1 MTCDYEALER
11 VAIAAKQLQDAIKE
25 CGCAINASIG
35 GRVTF
40 ETDGILIDD
49 PYGAIAASDR
59 IKGIGAVRVFE
70 TKDGGHFSIL
80 VPNGF

>member
-11 VAIAAKQLQDAIKE
+11 VVLAAKQLQDAMRE

-59 IKGIGAVRVFE
+59 IKEIGTVRVFE
-70 TKDGGHFSIL
+70 TEDGGHFSIL
-80 VPNGF
+80 APNSF

>member
-1 MTCDYEALER
+1 MIFDYEALER
-11 VAIAAKQLQDAIKE
+11 VALAAKHLRNAMKE
-25 CGCAINASIG
+25 CSCAINASIG

-49 PYGAIAASDR
+49 PFGAIAASDR
-59 IKGIGAVRVFE
+59 IKEIGTVRVFE
-70 TKDGGHFSIL
+70 AEDGGSFSIL

>member
-1 MTCDYEALER
+1 MTCDYEALGR
-11 VAIAAKQLQDAIKE
+11 VAIAAKQLQNAMKE
-25 CGCAINASIG
+25 CNCAISVSVG
-35 GRVTF
+35 GRVAL

-59 IKGIGAVRVFE
+59 IKGIGTVRVFE

>member
-1 MTCDYEALER
+1 MICDYEALER
-11 VAIAAKQLQDAIKE
+11 VALAAKQLQNALKE
-25 CGCAINASIG
+25 CRCAISVSVG

-49 PYGAIAASDR
+49 PCGAIAASDR
-59 IKGIGAVRVFE
+59 IKEIGTVRVFE
-70 TKDGGHFSIL
+70 TEDGGSFSIL

>member
-11 VAIAAKQLQDAIKE
+11 VAIAVKQLQNAMKE
-25 CGCAINASIG
+25 CSCAISVSVG
-35 GRVTF
+35 GRVAF

-49 PYGAIAASDR
+49 PFGAIAASDR
-59 IKGIGAVRVFE
+59 IKEIGIVRVFE
-70 TKDGGHFSIL
+70 TEDGGHFSIL